1 MHGRAAGWLS
11 LVGRRCWLSCVGCQL
26 LVVDCWLW
34 INLFLIVACR
44 LLVGGCWL
52 SLVGFRSLVGD
63 LLFVDSWLSI
73 VAWRLLVV
81 DCFGV
86 DRWLSIVGCRWP
98 AADYCLPIGRLS
110 RWLAVRPLLSLI
122 GCGRRS
128 PSFGCRWL
136 VVICGAD
143 REYMVTLQVR
153 LRNSTCYEH
162 LGEWLCL
169 IGQAHGVCRTMTGV
183 GTRQDSPVLF
193 QGSHTAGPVMHPR
206 CGSRMSNCR
215 RRR

>member
-11 LVGRRCWLSCVGCQL
+11 LVGRRCWLSCVGFQL

-110 RWLAVRPLLSLI
+110 RWLAVRPLLSLL
-122 GCGRRS
+122 GADVGHRV
-128 PSFGCRWL
+128 L
-136 VVICGAD
+136 VVAGWSSFA
-143 REYMVTLQVR
+143 V
-153 LRNSTCYEH
+153 
-162 LGEWLCL
+162 L
-169 IGQAHGVCRTMTGV
+169 IANTW
-183 GTRQDSPVLF
+183 
-193 QGSHTAGPVMHPR
+193 
-206 CGSRMSNCR
+206 SRCR
-215 RRR
+215 RASGTAHATNIWVSGCASSAKHTMSVAP